1 MTLKPPSTRKQRDKH
16 QTMTRDDFLRIAKT
30 EDIRFDAFN
39 LDGEGNECY
48 VVARHQD
55 RWVVYYSE
63 RGLQRNPREF
73 LTEPSAL
80 ECLLELLRAD
90 PTTRL

>member
-1 MTLKPPSTRKQRDKH
+1 
-16 QTMTRDDFLRIAKT
+16 MTRDDFLLIAKT

-48 VVARHQD
+48 AVARHHG

-63 RGLQRNPREF
+63 RGLERNTREF
-73 LTEPSAL
+73 LTESSAL